1 MQNEPQNEKHNQH
14 HNGRNRQT
22 GNIALAEFKEAVILG
37 QTADRVAVGIYQS
50 QTTEN
55 SHRRQGCDKGRHLAV
70 GNYQAVDT
78 AQCSTDEAGQHDTE
92 YRIHTALDKAAHECT
107 RKRKNTADGQINTA
121 G

>member
-1 MQNEPQNEKHNQH
+1 MQDEPQNEKHNQH
-14 HNGRNRQT
+14 HNCRNRQT
-22 GNIALAEFKEAVILG
+22 GNIALAEFKEAVILR
-37 QTADRVAVGIYQS
+37 QAADRVAVGIYQS

-55 SHRRQGCDKGRHLAV
+55 GHGRQGCDKGRHLAV

-92 YRIHTALDKAAHECT
+92 YRIHAALDKAAHE
-107 RKRKNTADGQINTA
+107 RAGKRQNTADGQINTA